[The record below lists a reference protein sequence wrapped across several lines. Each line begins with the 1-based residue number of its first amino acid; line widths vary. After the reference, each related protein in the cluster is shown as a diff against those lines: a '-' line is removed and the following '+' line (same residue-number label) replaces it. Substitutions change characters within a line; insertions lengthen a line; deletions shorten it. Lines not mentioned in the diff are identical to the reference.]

1 MTDCNGFCWLAVFKR
16 GCVCA
21 CACMFI
27 ESVKVKEGPEYYS
40 RFTSLHK
47 GIIFYAATDKNTFC
61 KSDLSLYSLC
71 SPHLL
76 CFSKLNCLV
85 DSTGNSA
92 HLCPHTCDRS
102 KQEPGLEVAVL
113 RCSLEGVC
121 GRSAA
126 WHGRSLARHSL
137 GSQGSLVHDEL
148 GLPDPGVAGPKT
160 VARRPQQGASSSGS
174 GPEGAWEHLVQ
185 SCRCR

>member
-1 MTDCNGFCWLAVFKR
+1 MHFIKEEMQMANKHMKMFDFPTSPLHCGNIFLVINCCLLLCFTILFILFSQSIFVIRAVLVPFLLLMTDCNGFCWLAIFKR

-47 GIIFYAATDKNTFC
+47 GIIFYAATDKKTFS

-92 HLCPHTCDRS
+92 HLCPHTCDPD
-102 KQEPGLEVAVL
+102 KA
-113 RCSLEGVC
+113 C
-121 GRSAA
+121 GN
-126 WHGRSLARHSL
+126 L
-137 GSQGSLVHDEL
+137 GCYI
-148 GLPDPGVAGPKT
+148 P
-160 VARRPQQGASSSGS
+160 
-174 GPEGAWEHLVQ
+174 
-185 SCRCR
+185 